1 MGDKRADGSKADAMQ
16 ACKDLTEAPARADC
30 MTKAESDDSGSGD
43 GSMRGSGNSR
53 SDMPDSTSPGQMPR
67 QWRLPGIR
75 RKLESERRCRPATG
89 ADESARRIGAS
100 P

>member
-1 MGDKRADGSKADAMQ
+1 MRVRGASDAPMGDKRAGGSKAAAMQ
-16 ACKDLTEAPARADC
+16 ACKDLTAAPARADC

-67 QWRLPGIR
+67 Q
-75 RKLESERRCRPATG
+75 
-89 ADESARRIGAS
+89 
-100 P
+100 